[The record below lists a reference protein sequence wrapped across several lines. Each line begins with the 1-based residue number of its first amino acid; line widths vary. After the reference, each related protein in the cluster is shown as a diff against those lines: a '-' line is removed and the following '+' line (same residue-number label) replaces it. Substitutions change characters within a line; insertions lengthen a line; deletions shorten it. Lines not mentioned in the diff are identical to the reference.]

1 MKTITRTRK
10 LKNRFG
16 ISNGP
21 CFIGLHFAKWSLYV
35 GKPVQR
41 LSSRLKAIK
50 DARGLEHVTTTTTT
64 QGAV

>member
-1 MKTITRTRK
+1 MRTRK
-10 LKNRFG
+10 IKNRFG

-35 GKPVQR
+35 GKPVNR

-50 DARGLEHVTTTTTT
+50 DNKGIETITAG
-64 QGAV
+64 GAA

>member
-10 LKNRFG
+10 IKNRFG

-35 GKPVQR
+35 GKPVNR
-41 LSSRLKAIK
+41 LSSRLKAIEDNK
-50 DARGLEHVTTTTTT
+50 GIETITTG
-64 QGAV
+64 GAA

>member
-10 LKNRFG
+10 IKNRFG

-35 GKPVQR
+35 GKPVNR

-50 DARGLEHVTTTTTT
+50 DTKGIETITTG
-64 QGAV
+64 GAA

>member
-21 CFIGLHFAKWSLYV
+21 CFIGLHFAKRSLYV

-50 DARGLEHVTTTTTT
+50 DSKGLENVTTTIT
-64 QGAV
+64 GAF